1 VVECQY
7 EQEFSNDKNILC
19 EPDKD
24 HEDLAKKNMEDPII
38 SNKSFGDIMEDFF
51 LCFFKYNS
59 WSIGGHGW
67 WTQVWSKKI

>member
-1 VVECQY
+1 VVKCQY
-7 EQEFSNDKNILC
+7 EQKFSNDKNILC

-24 HEDLAKKNMEDPII
+24 HEDLAKKKHGGLN
-38 SNKSFGDIMEDFF
+38 NFQQVFWRYYGRFF
-51 LCFFKYNS
+51 LCFLKYNS